1 MRHVA
6 VATLRTFATRH
17 FVCEGRARVSVLY
30 GSRRPAQGVAY
41 EQRKMPSDIAT
52 DAKAY
57 PSADAGAH
65 PNTDRSTNTNADK
78 DTNTGTHRGTHAC
91 ADTTPIK
98 LPDASVGGVVMQWR
112 RRGAHP
118 RGRHTP
124 DRPPAVLSDTELR
137 QIMR

>member
-1 MRHVA
+1 MGPMRALCGPSSLQVEY
-6 VATLRTFATRH
+6 VIESTGL
-17 FVCEGRARVSVLY
+17 SVEADM
-30 GSRRPAQGVAY
+30 GQGH
-41 EQRKMPSDIAT
+41 I
-52 DAKAY
+52 
-57 PSADAGAH
+57 DAGAH